1 MRGIL
6 MAGLVAVPLIG
17 VPGMLAQTLIEPA
30 KASAQLVGAF
40 TVNPVEDLL
49 RCEVTP
55 VQPALDFRFRFQT
68 GYSINVPM
76 DQYYGPNHAWVIA
89 TRVTLPNGKPA
100 AYLVARVHLPDVPAT
115 KIKVNMFGGFLVGAG
130 RYHVEWAMYDDTDR
144 VCRKEW
150 NIEAKL
156 KHGEHNVTPDIP
168 PGIVGDFSGRGLP
181 EQTRAHDDAA
191 PFRLTILLHAVPSS
205 PRRTSLRNN
214 DRILLMSTLASLAGS
229 VPALSVRL
237 AVFNLDKQ
245 RVVFNQEDF
254 KLESLGRV
262 AQALN
267 DMELDAVD
275 YRTLQNP
282 TGHIDLLSD
291 LINRELA
298 SPKPSDAVVFL
309 GPASRYVDQIPSS
322 AVDAAASKLR
332 FFYFQ
337 YRPLRMRGPM
347 LPDSITN
354 AVERVKGRLIHIT
367 SPADFANAIV
377 QLKRAAATSRT
388 SSQNQ

>member
-6 MAGLVAVPLIG
+6 IAGLVAVP
-17 VPGMLAQTLIEPA
+17 GMFAQTLIDPGRITP
-30 KASAQLVGAF
+30 QLTRAF
-40 TVNPVEDLL
+40 RVSPVEEAL

-76 DQYYGPNHAWVIA
+76 DQYLGPHHGWVIV
-89 TRVTLPNGKPA
+89 TRVTPPDGKTA
-100 AYLVARVHLPDVPAT
+100 SYLVARVRLPDVPAT
-115 KIKVNMFGGFLVGAG
+115 NIKMDFFGGFLVGAG
-130 RYHVEWAMYDDTDR
+130 RYHVEWAMYDDSDR

-150 NIEAKL
+150 NIQAKL
-156 KHGEHNVTPDIP
+156 THGERNVKLDMP
-168 PGIVGDFSGRGLP
+168 PETVGDFGGKGLP
-181 EQTRAHDDAA
+181 PQTRARDDAP
-191 PFRLTILLHAVPSS
+191 PFRLTILLHAAPIS

-254 KLESLGRV
+254 TLESLGRV
-262 AQALN
+262 SQALN
-267 DMELDAVD
+267 DMELDAID

-282 TGHIDLLSD
+282 GGHLDLLSD
-291 LINRELA
+291 LINRELT

-309 GPASRYVDQIPSS
+309 GPASRYIDNMSSS
-322 AVDAAASKLR
+322 AVDATATKLR

-337 YRPLRMRGPM
+337 YRPLRMHGPL

-354 AVERVKGRLIHIT
+354 AIERVKGRLIHIT

-377 QLKRAAATSRT
+377 QLERAAATARI
-388 SSQNQ
+388 SSPNQ